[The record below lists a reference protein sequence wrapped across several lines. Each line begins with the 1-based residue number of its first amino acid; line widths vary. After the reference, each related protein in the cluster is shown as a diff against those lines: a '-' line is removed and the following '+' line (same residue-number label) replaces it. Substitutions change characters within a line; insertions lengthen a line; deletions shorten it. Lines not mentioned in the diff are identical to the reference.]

1 MTLSGWGRF
10 PRINASVFYPYD
22 ESTCRDYLRE
32 VEEYIPHGLGRSY
45 GDSALSSDV
54 LCSRRLNLILEFD
67 AQSGIVSCESG
78 VSLSELIDIFL
89 PRGWF
94 LKVTPG
100 TRFVTVGGAIA
111 SDVHGKN
118 HHKDGSFSES
128 VISFRL
134 MLPDGKI
141 MLCSRSQN
149 QELFHATCGGMGL
162 TGVILSATIRLG
174 KVHSAYIKQ
183 TTIRAAN
190 LEEIFNLFENHETS
204 KYSVAWI
211 DCLAKGENR
220 GRSLLILG
228 EHAEDGGFSFS
239 TSKKLSIPFD
249 FPGVTLNRYTV
260 ELFNRL
266 YYHKSKNQVT
276 ENTAS
281 LLSFFYPLDAIG
293 NWNRIYGSRGFIQY
307 QLVLPRESS
316 FEGLQKIL
324 ARVSSSGM
332 ASFLAVLKLFGRENN
347 NLLSF
352 PLEGYTLAL
361 DMKIQPGIWELLDS
375 LDRIVLDY
383 NGRLYLAKDSRMKAE
398 VFQKGYP
405 KWEQFQQLRD
415 KLGTSGKINSL
426 QSKRIGL

>member
-22 ESTCRDYLRE
+22 ESTCCGYLQE

-78 VSLSELIDIFL
+78 VSLSELIDTFL

-134 MLPDGKI
+134 MLPDGRI
-141 MLCSRSQN
+141 LLCSRSQN

-162 TGVILSATIRLG
+162 TGVILSATIRLE

-190 LEEIFNLFENHETS
+190 LEEIFNLFEKHESTT
-204 KYSVAWI
+204 YSVAWI
-211 DCLAKGENR
+211 DCLAKGDNS
-220 GRSLLILG
+220 GRSLLMLG
-228 EHAEDGGFSFS
+228 EHAEDERFSFS

-266 YYHKSKNQVT
+266 YYHKSKNPVT
-276 ENTAS
+276 ENTTS

-398 VFQKGYP
+398 IFQRGYP
-405 KWEQFQQLRD
+405 KWEQFQQLRN
-415 KLGTSGKINSL
+415 KLGVSGKINSL